1 MLKELFTSNA
11 KGNKKKGSWGE
22 LWVIVNLG
30 EQGRTWLGEPSGAT
44 DVASPLVTE

>member
-30 EQGRTWLGEPSGAT
+30 EQGRTWLGEQMEAT
-44 DVASPLVTE
+44 DVALPLLIE